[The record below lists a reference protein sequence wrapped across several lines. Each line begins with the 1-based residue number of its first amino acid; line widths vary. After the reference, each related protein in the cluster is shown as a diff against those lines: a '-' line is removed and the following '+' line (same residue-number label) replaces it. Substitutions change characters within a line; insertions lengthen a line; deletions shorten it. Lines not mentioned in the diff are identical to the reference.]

1 MATHDLTSSPVSPL
15 PVPRPATPLPTAVEP
30 TPTPTP
36 HPEAPTP
43 TPTPL
48 PEVPTPTPLPAVP
61 DAPTPRPTPTP
72 TPLPGKKKKKRRRM
86 APRII
91 VNNFIFKTK
100 PKPGVIGNMTAMQA
114 LVPQAVLEAF
124 NNAGQGSQ
132 QSGGVQAGGHLIQ
145 VNNIVKTQ
153 KPSGAGAG
161 AGGAGGGGSGSGDV
175 GENGVASLGN
185 DLSLHP
191 VTILPH
197 ELAMDSVTDHSG
209 PHSTTTVHHQS
220 NGTTVHNTV
229 GGKT

>member
-1 MATHDLTSSPVSPL
+1 
-15 PVPRPATPLPTAVEP
+15 
-30 TPTPTP
+30 
-36 HPEAPTP
+36 
-43 TPTPL
+43 
-48 PEVPTPTPLPAVP
+48 
-61 DAPTPRPTPTP
+61 
-72 TPLPGKKKKKRRRM
+72 M

-161 AGGAGGGGSGSGDV
+161 AGGREGVVAVAGTWARTGWR
-175 GENGVASLGN
+175 L
-185 DLSLHP
+185 
-191 VTILPH
+191 
-197 ELAMDSVTDHSG
+197 
-209 PHSTTTVHHQS
+209 
-220 NGTTVHNTV
+220 
-229 GGKT
+229 